1 MSPLLSFGK
10 IVAIVDAEG
19 RRADEAADERI
30 VFRISL
36 LHSLRKRRSGNGE
49 QTLERRRP
57 ASVEREIGRSRGEC
71 VCPRNATRSWS
82 ELFPYFS
89 SLLKFFVYV
98 RECVYASVC
107 VKSRMCVS
115 V

>member
-1 MSPLLSFGK
+1 MGPLLGFRQ

-98 RECVYASVC
+98 REYVYVSVC
-107 VKSRMCVS
+107 ERE
-115 V
+115 